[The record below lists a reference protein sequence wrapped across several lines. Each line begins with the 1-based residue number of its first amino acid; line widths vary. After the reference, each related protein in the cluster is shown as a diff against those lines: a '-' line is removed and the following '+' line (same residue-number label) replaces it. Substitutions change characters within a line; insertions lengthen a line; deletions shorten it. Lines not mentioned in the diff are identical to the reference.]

1 MATVAHTIRS
11 DYDPAVDRARLQR
24 ETGQTPDEPV
34 EGPEEDS
41 WQTESSFGPRRRLA
55 NAPHFV
61 PATISFDEWG
71 SALTSTQD
79 TPTPSISDSRP
90 EVAGWYRSLTKQ
102 AHIDLG
108 STSTLPHASTSAPPP
123 IATPSA
129 HHASYRPPK
138 RRKERDWFISRALSS
153 GPASA
158 PPTPAPT
165 STLAD
170 ILSRDPPAEKP
181 LRPPV
186 FLHLGPSNKG
196 WEMLQNRGW
205 SEGEGL
211 GKGVERRAD
220 AERVAQPSPP
230 PAPRASA
237 RPVVRI
243 KQQEVQL
250 DDDIV
255 EVRQAQVI
263 DLTLSDSENDNEDA
277 DEDLDA
283 DGARPSSASLV
294 AQPPAVLGA
303 PHDASSTQTAL
314 LTPIPT
320 VLKSDRLGIGLK
332 AKTEGPYRASVK
344 RVTHNAAALA
354 AHVKASEDL
363 RRRQKL
369 VGRGKRGFERNE
381 KIERQRRQDLMAY
394 LNH

>member
-1 MATVAHTIRS
+1 MATVAHIIRS
-11 DYDPAVDRARLQR
+11 DYDPAVDRERLQR
-24 ETGQTPDEPV
+24 ETGQPLDEPV
-34 EGPEEDS
+34 EGPEEDP
-41 WQTESSFGPRRRLA
+41 WQTESSFGPQRRRA

-79 TPTPSISDSRP
+79 TPVPSTSDTRP

-102 AHIDLG
+102 APGD
-108 STSTLPHASTSAPPP
+108 SRRTSSLPHASTSAPPP
-123 IATPSA
+123 IAAPSA
-129 HHASYRPPK
+129 SHPSDRPPK

-153 GPASA
+153 DPASA

-211 GKGVERRAD
+211 GRGVARRAD
-220 AERVAQPSPP
+220 AERVAQPPP
-230 PAPRASA
+230 PPPRASA

-243 KQQEVQL
+243 KQEEVQL

-255 EVRQAQVI
+255 EVRQAQLI

-283 DGARPSSASLV
+283 DGARPSSASLA
-294 AQPPAVLGA
+294 AQPPAVLDA
-303 PHDASSTQTAL
+303 PHDVSSTQTAL

-320 VLKSDRLGIGLK
+320 ALKSDRLGIGLK

-354 AHVKASEDL
+354 AHVKAGEDL

-369 VGRGKRGFERNE
+369 VGRGKRGFERSE
-381 KIERQRRQDLMAY
+381 RIERQRRQDLMAY